1 VKIAAFPK
9 GELDAMVA
17 RRSKTIFEWI
27 EEAKILPV
35 DGLELHTGFFWSTS
49 RDFVGRVGDALAS
62 AEFEMPMMCASPDFT
77 NPDADTRARE
87 RDAEATFMRITAQ
100 LGGAGSIC
108 RVLSGQAHPGVSI
121 PQGLEW
127 ATESIESLLPLAREL
142 DITLAIENH
151 YKASTWEYP
160 EFAQRAEV
168 FMQLIDGIEDHATF
182 GVQFDPSNAITA
194 GEDSAAFL
202 ERVIDRVVSMQ
213 ASDRYLAPGATLA
226 SLKQADGTIGYSPDL
241 LHGVIGKGLND
252 YDRIFTVLTQAGYDG
267 WISIEDGVNG
277 IDELRASVEFLLS
290 ARDIWFGGSTAI
302 RVPAHEAAKARRL
315 LETPSAGGERKETAA
330 Q

>member
-1 VKIAAFPK
+1 
-9 GELDAMVA
+9 
-17 RRSKTIFEWI
+17 
-27 EEAKILPV
+27 
-35 DGLELHTGFFWSTS
+35 
-49 RDFVGRVGDALAS
+49 
-62 AEFEMPMMCASPDFT
+62 
-77 NPDADTRARE
+77 
-87 RDAEATFMRITAQ
+87 
-100 LGGAGSIC
+100 
-108 RVLSGQAHPGVSI
+108 
-121 PQGLEW
+121 
-127 ATESIESLLPLAREL
+127 
-142 DITLAIENH
+142 
-151 YKASTWEYP
+151 
-160 EFAQRAEV
+160 
-168 FMQLIDGIEDHATF
+168 
-182 GVQFDPSNAITA
+182 
-194 GEDSAAFL
+194 
-202 ERVIDRVVSMQ
+202 VIDRVVSMQ

-290 ARDIWFGGSTAI
+290 ARDIWFGGSTAV